1 MKLRISGAVG
11 VNQPNNIGDV
21 KKIQM
26 LLNRAIRD
34 DKMESLK
41 EDGLWGPKTF
51 SRSNKLRSFASR

>member
-1 MKLRISGAVG
+1 MKLRINGAVG

-34 DKMESLK
+34 DKIESLK
-41 EDGLWGPKTF
+41 EDGL
-51 SRSNKLRSFASR
+51 